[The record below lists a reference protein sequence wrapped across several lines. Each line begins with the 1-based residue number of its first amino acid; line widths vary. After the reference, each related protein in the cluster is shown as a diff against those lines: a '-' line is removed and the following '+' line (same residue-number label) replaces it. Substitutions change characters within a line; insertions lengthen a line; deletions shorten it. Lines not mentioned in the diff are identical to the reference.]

1 MTYEIRPRIRRLFHL
16 DIRRPDIAHAD
27 LDAEL
32 AFHVEARAQ
41 QLAARGLSAE
51 DARYE
56 ALRKLGI
63 SNPPTRAQLHSS
75 VERKERRMA
84 RREWFHDLTQDIKYA
99 YRGLLRRPGFAAIAV
114 VTLAIGIG
122 ANTAIFSAVNALLL
136 RSLPFPAP
144 EQLMEISL
152 VPPAEGAPHGRPA
165 PRGPDSAERLTPW
178 SFRKFTLYRDQQR
191 SFASTA
197 LWADQAVNIT
207 DGDAERAD
215 AEHVTARYL
224 ATLGLAP
231 QAGSDFPVEIDAH
244 GGAPAIVLISE
255 GLWQRRF
262 NRDPAAVGQTIAI
275 DGTAHQVIGIMPR
288 EFRGLSGRAEL
299 LLPITRQDQA
309 QLDEPWSLQYAQIGR
324 LKRGVTEEQAR
335 SEAATVGVRVYEA
348 TPMDAG
354 IVRSGSLSA
363 WSATA
368 RSLNGTR
375 VSPTVR
381 QSLFVLF
388 GAVGFVLLIACVNLA
403 NLLLGRATARR
414 REIGVRLALGA
425 RRGRL
430 IRLLLTESVL
440 LALVGGA
447 ASVLVAWYGTRA
459 LSAANPVAALQ
470 AQNIAGLGMVGFDN
484 IRLDASALLF
494 AFGISLAVGVL
505 FGLVPALQSTNPR
518 LQEQIK
524 SGEDIPLSARRF
536 RTVTSR
542 RVLVVAEV
550 ALAIVL
556 LAGAGLMIRSLDRLM
571 GVDTGF
577 SADNVL
583 TMRLNVPQQVSRDS
597 LPGFYDELLG
607 RIQALPGVTGAALA
621 DCPPLAGGC
630 NGTLIAFPDRPAVAE
645 GEAPSIGVHWVTP
658 GWFRT
663 MGVSLK
669 RGRLFSD
676 ADRIGTP
683 KVMLIS
689 ESAARK
695 YWPGE
700 DPIGKRAAVFQGG
713 FHDGATVIGVVGNV
727 RFGTIDSLPVPDAYI
742 SYQQSPR
749 PRMMIFARTAN
760 DPEALVALA
769 RATVRELL
777 PSYPAY
783 DIQTMESRVA
793 VASTQ
798 ARLSAILL
806 ALFAATALVLAVMG
820 IYGVMSFA
828 VAQRRREIGVR
839 IALGAARGDVLA
851 MVVREGVGLAAIG
864 VTIGLA
870 GALVLSRVLRTLL
883 YGVSSTDPLTYV
895 SVVALLAAAALAAS
909 WFPARRATLVQPT
922 EALRGV

>member
-1 MTYEIRPRIRRLFHL
+1 M
-16 DIRRPDIAHAD
+16 
-27 LDAEL
+27 
-32 AFHVEARAQ
+32 
-41 QLAARGLSAE
+41 
-51 DARYE
+51 
-56 ALRKLGI
+56 
-63 SNPPTRAQLHSS
+63 
-75 VERKERRMA
+75 
-84 RREWFHDLTQDIKYA
+84 
-99 YRGLLRRPGFAAIAV
+99 
-114 VTLAIGIG
+114 
-122 ANTAIFSAVNALLL
+122 
-136 RSLPFPAP
+136 
-144 EQLMEISL
+144 
-152 VPPAEGAPHGRPA
+152 
-165 PRGPDSAERLTPW
+165 
-178 SFRKFTLYRDQQR
+178 
-191 SFASTA
+191 
-197 LWADQAVNIT
+197 
-207 DGDAERAD
+207 
-215 AEHVTARYL
+215 
-224 ATLGLAP
+224 
-231 QAGSDFPVEIDAH
+231 
-244 GGAPAIVLISE
+244 
-255 GLWQRRF
+255 
-262 NRDPAAVGQTIAI
+262 
-275 DGTAHQVIGIMPR
+275 
-288 EFRGLSGRAEL
+288 
-299 LLPITRQDQA
+299 
-309 QLDEPWSLQYAQIGR
+309 
-324 LKRGVTEEQAR
+324 
-335 SEAATVGVRVYEA
+335 
-348 TPMDAG
+348 
-354 IVRSGSLSA
+354 
-363 WSATA
+363 
-368 RSLNGTR
+368 
-375 VSPTVR
+375 
-381 QSLFVLF
+381 
-388 GAVGFVLLIACVNLA
+388 
-403 NLLLGRATARR
+403 
-414 REIGVRLALGA
+414 
-425 RRGRL
+425 
-430 IRLLLTESVL
+430 
-440 LALVGGA
+440 
-447 ASVLVAWYGTRA
+447 
-459 LSAANPVAALQ
+459 
-470 AQNIAGLGMVGFDN
+470 
-484 IRLDASALLF
+484 
-494 AFGISLAVGVL
+494 
-505 FGLVPALQSTNPR
+505 
-518 LQEQIK
+518 
-524 SGEDIPLSARRF
+524 
-536 RTVTSR
+536 
-542 RVLVVAEV
+542 LVVAEV

-577 SADNVL
+577 TADNVL

-607 RIQALPGVTGAALA
+607 RIQALPGVTEAALA

-669 RGRLFSD
+669 RGRLFAD

-713 FHDGATVIGVVGNV
+713 FHEGATVIGVVGNV

-828 VAQRRREIGVR
+828 VAQRRRETGVR

-851 MVVREGVGLAAIG
+851 MVVREGVVLAAIG

-895 SVVALLAAAALAAS
+895 SVVALLAVAALAAS

-922 EALRGV
+922 EALRSV